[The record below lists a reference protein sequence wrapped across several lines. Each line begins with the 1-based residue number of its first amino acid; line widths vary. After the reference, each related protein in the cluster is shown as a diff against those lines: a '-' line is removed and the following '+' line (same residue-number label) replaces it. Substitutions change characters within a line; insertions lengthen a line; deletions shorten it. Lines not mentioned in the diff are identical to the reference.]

1 MLKVENLT
9 VSFNDDIGNGIIVD
23 NFSFE
28 LNKGEILA
36 LVGESGSGKS
46 MTALSI
52 IGLLKKNAEVGG
64 AIDLDGT
71 NLLELTKKE
80 RRSYMGDDI
89 AMIFQEPM
97 TSLNPVVRVGKQVEE
112 MIKLHIDAFD
122 KKPSKKE
129 MKDKVI
135 EMFEKVDLPEPEK
148 IYRKYPH
155 ELSGGM
161 RQRVM
166 IAMATICNPKIL
178 IADEPTTAL
187 DVQTQEQILDLLKK
201 ISKENN
207 ISILM
212 ITHDLNVV
220 ADMAD
225 RIIVMNGGK
234 KVEEGETKQVLTQPK
249 EEYTKKLIASIPR
262 GKKEPEEKSRE
273 TIVEVKDLSIYYKE
287 GSKKHYVINNLNFQI
302 HKGEILGLVGRS
314 GLGKTTISKTLLG
327 IHKQYTGEVI
337 NKATYSQMVF
347 QDPAGSLNPAR
358 TIGWILEEPLRLRGI
373 RDRAER
379 RQLVKEMLENV
390 GLDESFAARH
400 PRELS
405 GGQKQRISIGV
416 ALLMD
421 PRLVIAD
428 EPVSALDVTVQSQIL
443 NLLLKLHAEKQMTI
457 LFISHDLNVVRGLC
471 SRVMVIYKGV
481 IVEEGLAEEIY
492 EHPAHPYTKLLLEA
506 AIGGDTMEL
515 DAEAGKQSAEPER
528 DSRME
533 KPERG
538 QTKENLLEHQEKE
551 RSVQNAPKKI
561 AGSGEK
567 CIFYERCPKR
577 REACAHVPLSPEAVQ
592 LSRTH
597 WARCIQIEA

>member
-1 MLKVENLT
+1 MEPLVEIKNLSIRFPEGNST
-9 VSFNDDIGNGIIVD
+9 FEAVKGISFSIG
-23 NFSFE
+23 
-28 LNKGEILA
+28 KGEIVGV
-36 LVGESGSGKS
+36 VGESGSGKS
-46 MTALSI
+46 MSALALM
-52 IGLLKKNAEVGG
+52 GLLPKDAEIASGSLCFQG
-64 AIDLDGT
+64 EDLVT
-71 NLLELTKKE
+71 MKPEK
-80 RRSYMGDDI
+80 RRQLCGSKM
-89 AMIFQEPM
+89 AMVFQEPM
-97 TSLNPVVRVGKQVEE
+97 TSLNPVLKIERQVGESLRIHTKLGNAEIHERVVQALSEVG
-112 MIKLHIDAFD
+112 
-122 KKPSKKE
+122 
-129 MKDKVI
+129 
-135 EMFEKVDLPEPEK
+135 LPDPEGLCG
-148 IYRKYPH
+148 KYPH

-166 IAMATICNPKIL
+166 IAQAMINSPSLL

-187 DVQTQEQILDLLKK
+187 DCVVQAQILELLR
-201 ISKENN
+201 N
-207 ISILM
+207 IHRTKGTSILF
-212 ITHDLNVV
+212 ISHDLNVV
-220 ADMAD
+220 RALCS
-225 RIIVMNGGK
+225 RVIVVYKGEI
-234 KVEEGETKQVLTQPK
+234 VEEGQTKDVLLHPK
-249 EEYTKKLIASIPR
+249 HEYTRHLVASIPE
-262 GKKEPEEKSRE
+262 GEKGES
-273 TIVEVKDLSIYYKE
+273 S
-287 GSKKHYVINNLNFQI
+287 G
-302 HKGEILGLVGRS
+302 GEILRLTDLNVFYDVRGGLFRKKGKKHVIHDLNLSAREGEIVGIVGES
-314 GLGKTTISKTLLG
+314 GCGKSTLSKTILG
-327 IHKQYTGEVI
+327 LHDNYMGEV
-337 NKATYSQMVF
+337 KVRDGVRPQMVF

-515 DAEAGKQSAEPER
+515 DAEAGKQSAE
-528 DSRME
+528 
-533 KPERG
+533 
-538 QTKENLLEHQEKE
+538 
-551 RSVQNAPKKI
+551 
-561 AGSGEK
+561 K

-597 WARCIQIEA
+597 WARCIQIEII

>member
-1 MLKVENLT
+1 MEPLVEIKNLSIRFPEGNST
-9 VSFNDDIGNGIIVD
+9 FEAVKGISFSIG
-23 NFSFE
+23 
-28 LNKGEILA
+28 KGEIVGV
-36 LVGESGSGKS
+36 VGESGSGKS
-46 MTALSI
+46 MSALALM
-52 IGLLKKNAEVGG
+52 GLLPKDAEIASGSLCFQG
-64 AIDLDGT
+64 EDLVT
-71 NLLELTKKE
+71 MKPEK
-80 RRSYMGDDI
+80 RRQLCGSKM
-89 AMIFQEPM
+89 AMVFQEPM
-97 TSLNPVVRVGKQVEE
+97 TSLNPVLKIERQVGESLRIHTKLGNAEIHERVVQALSEVG
-112 MIKLHIDAFD
+112 
-122 KKPSKKE
+122 
-129 MKDKVI
+129 
-135 EMFEKVDLPEPEK
+135 LPDPEGLCG
-148 IYRKYPH
+148 KYPH

-166 IAMATICNPKIL
+166 IAQAMINSPSLL

-187 DVQTQEQILDLLKK
+187 DCVVQAQILELLR
-201 ISKENN
+201 N
-207 ISILM
+207 IHRTKGTSILF
-212 ITHDLNVV
+212 ISHDLNVV
-220 ADMAD
+220 RALCS
-225 RIIVMNGGK
+225 RVIVVYKGEI
-234 KVEEGETKQVLTQPK
+234 VEEGQTEDVLLHPK
-249 EEYTKKLIASIPR
+249 HEYTRHLVASIPE
-262 GKKEPEEKSRE
+262 GEKGES
-273 TIVEVKDLSIYYKE
+273 S
-287 GSKKHYVINNLNFQI
+287 G
-302 HKGEILGLVGRS
+302 GEILRLTDLNVFYDVRGGLFRKKGKKHVIHDLNLSAREGEIVGIVGES
-314 GLGKTTISKTLLG
+314 GCGKSTLSKTILG
-327 IHKQYTGEVI
+327 LHDNYTGEV
-337 NKATYSQMVF
+337 KVRDGVRPQMVF

-515 DAEAGKQSAEPER
+515 DAEAGKQSAE
-528 DSRME
+528 
-533 KPERG
+533 
-538 QTKENLLEHQEKE
+538 
-551 RSVQNAPKKI
+551 
-561 AGSGEK
+561 K

-597 WARCIQIEA
+597 WARCIQIEII

>member
-1 MLKVENLT
+1 MEPLVEIKNLSIRFPEGNST
-9 VSFNDDIGNGIIVD
+9 FEAVKGISFSIG
-23 NFSFE
+23 
-28 LNKGEILA
+28 KGEIVGV
-36 LVGESGSGKS
+36 VGESGSGKS
-46 MTALSI
+46 MSALALM
-52 IGLLKKNAEVGG
+52 GLLPKDAEIASGSLCFQG
-64 AIDLDGT
+64 EDLVT
-71 NLLELTKKE
+71 MKPEK
-80 RRSYMGDDI
+80 RRQLCGSKM
-89 AMIFQEPM
+89 AMVFQEPM
-97 TSLNPVVRVGKQVEE
+97 TSLNPVLKIERQVGESLRIHTKLGNAEIHERVVQALSEVG
-112 MIKLHIDAFD
+112 
-122 KKPSKKE
+122 
-129 MKDKVI
+129 
-135 EMFEKVDLPEPEK
+135 LPDPEGLCG
-148 IYRKYPH
+148 KYPH

-166 IAMATICNPKIL
+166 IAQAMINSPSLL

-187 DVQTQEQILDLLKK
+187 DCVVQAQILELLR
-201 ISKENN
+201 N
-207 ISILM
+207 IHRTKGTSILF
-212 ITHDLNVV
+212 ISHDLNVV
-220 ADMAD
+220 RALCS
-225 RIIVMNGGK
+225 RVIVVYKGEI
-234 KVEEGETKQVLTQPK
+234 VEEGQTEDVLLHPK
-249 EEYTKKLIASIPR
+249 HEYTRHLVASIPE
-262 GKKEPEEKSRE
+262 GEKGES
-273 TIVEVKDLSIYYKE
+273 S
-287 GSKKHYVINNLNFQI
+287 G
-302 HKGEILGLVGRS
+302 GEILRLTDLNVFYDVRGGRFRKKGKKHVIPDLNLSAREGEIVGIVGES
-314 GLGKTTISKTLLG
+314 GCGKSTLSKTILG
-327 IHKQYTGEVI
+327 LHDNYTGEV
-337 NKATYSQMVF
+337 KVRDGVRPQMVF

-373 RDRAER
+373 RDRTER

-515 DAEAGKQSAEPER
+515 DAEAGKQSAE
-528 DSRME
+528 
-533 KPERG
+533 
-538 QTKENLLEHQEKE
+538 
-551 RSVQNAPKKI
+551 
-561 AGSGEK
+561 K

-597 WARCIQIEA
+597 WARCIQIGII

>member
-1 MLKVENLT
+1 MEPLVEIKNLSIRFPEGNST
-9 VSFNDDIGNGIIVD
+9 FEAVKGISFSIG
-23 NFSFE
+23 
-28 LNKGEILA
+28 KGEIVGV
-36 LVGESGSGKS
+36 VGESGSGKS
-46 MTALSI
+46 MSALALM
-52 IGLLKKNAEVGG
+52 GLLPKDAEIASGSLCFQG
-64 AIDLDGT
+64 EDLVT
-71 NLLELTKKE
+71 MKPEK
-80 RRSYMGDDI
+80 RRQLCGSKM
-89 AMIFQEPM
+89 AMVFQEPM
-97 TSLNPVVRVGKQVEE
+97 TSLNPVLKIERQVGESLRIHTKLGNAEIHERVVQALSEVG
-112 MIKLHIDAFD
+112 
-122 KKPSKKE
+122 
-129 MKDKVI
+129 
-135 EMFEKVDLPEPEK
+135 LPDPEGLCG
-148 IYRKYPH
+148 KYPH

-166 IAMATICNPKIL
+166 IAQAMINSPSLL

-187 DVQTQEQILDLLKK
+187 DCVVQAQILELLR
-201 ISKENN
+201 N
-207 ISILM
+207 IHRTKGTSILF
-212 ITHDLNVV
+212 ISHDLNVV
-220 ADMAD
+220 RALCS
-225 RIIVMNGGK
+225 RVIVVYKGEI
-234 KVEEGETKQVLTQPK
+234 VEEGQTEDVLLHPK
-249 EEYTKKLIASIPR
+249 HEYTRHLVASIPE
-262 GKKEPEEKSRE
+262 GEKGES
-273 TIVEVKDLSIYYKE
+273 S
-287 GSKKHYVINNLNFQI
+287 G
-302 HKGEILGLVGRS
+302 GEILRLTDLNVFYDVRGGLFRKKGKKHVIHDLNLSAREGEIVGIVGES
-314 GLGKTTISKTLLG
+314 GCGKSTLSKTILG
-327 IHKQYTGEVI
+327 LHDNYTGEV
-337 NKATYSQMVF
+337 KVRDGVRPQMVF
-347 QDPAGSLNPAR
+347 QDPAGTLNPAR

-373 RDRAER
+373 RDRTER

-471 SRVMVIYKGV
+471 SRVMVIYRGV

-515 DAEAGKQSAEPER
+515 DAEAGKQSAE
-528 DSRME
+528 
-533 KPERG
+533 
-538 QTKENLLEHQEKE
+538 
-551 RSVQNAPKKI
+551 
-561 AGSGEK
+561 K

-597 WARCIQIEA
+597 WARCIQIGII